1 MLLPRM
7 GRGDDQAGA
16 SNSDGHRLANHDTEF
31 YAHTSLPHHECD
43 AAYGHRYTNFDI
55 DRHCNSLRNPVA
67 NQVPDTVRASDLY
80 LYSLSNADQYT
91 YPNSLSNADEY
102 IHSCSADVHIYCD
115 RHIHSNN
122 GTDPNLYAD
131 FFPHGHCFSDKYFKH
146 TMNACNNLV
155 DAFV

>member
-31 YAHTSLPHHECD
+31 YAHTSLPHHERD
-43 AAYGHRYTNFDI
+43 TADRHRHPNFDI
-55 DRHCNSLRNPVA
+55 NRHCNSLHNPVA
-67 NQVPDTVRASDLY
+67 DQVSDTVRTSDLY

-91 YPNSLSNADEY
+91 YPNFLSHADEY
-102 IHSCSADVHIYCD
+102 IHSCSADTHFYCD
-115 RHIHSNN
+115 RLFHSNN
-122 GTDPNLYAD
+122 GTDPNVYAD
-131 FFPHGHCFSDKYFKH
+131 IFFHGHCFSDKYFKY
-146 TMNACNNLV
+146 TMNPCNNLV